1 MSGSKPAPER
11 FVLPA
16 AAVIVLAALA
26 AYHGIFSVP
35 FVFDDFNA
43 VTLNSTIRHLAPPW
57 EALRTPQ
64 GTGSETDGR
73 PLANLSL
80 AVNYAISG
88 TSPWSYH
95 ALALLLHLGVALALF
110 GVLRRT
116 LWLKG
121 GKGKAKGES
130 SESGTMGDPT
140 LWAFLITL
148 LWTVHPLQTETVT
161 TVAHRT
167 ELLVSLFYLL
177 TLYFFIRLVEFEANA
192 AKGDAATYRLSPS
205 AYRLFLRLSLFCCCL
220 LGMLSKEVMVSAP
233 LIVFLYDRTFVAG
246 SFAEAWRRRRALH
259 LGLAATWVVLLGL
272 RLAAPGRGGTGGF
285 GLGMSPWHY
294 ALTQCRALVLYLRL
308 SFWPHPLI
316 LDYGD
321 GVVRQLGAVWPQGLV
336 VLALL
341 AATGFALWRRPAL
354 GFAGA
359 CFFAI
364 LAPSSSFLPLVT
376 QTIAEHRM
384 YLPLAAVLAVAVCG
398 LQAAGDALFQESASR
413 PIAGALL
420 AAALA
425 LGFATV
431 RRNHDYRSG
440 VSIWADTAA
449 KLPGNPRAHDNLAN
463 ALLEVNRRPEAI
475 AEYETALRL
484 DPHDVQAHY
493 NLGNELLASGQL
505 AGAIEHYEAALRAFP
520 SFVLAH
526 DNLGDA
532 LLREGRLSEAIEQY
546 ALAVQSNPAHP
557 GAHYNLANALAKAGR
572 LPAALGEYQAAL
584 RLAPDMADAHFN
596 FAVALVR
603 AGREREAMEQ
613 YRLVLRLNPTDAE
626 ARRNLDQLQGP

>member
-1 MSGSKPAPER
+1 MSGSKPVPER

-16 AAVIVLAALA
+16 AAVLALAALA

-57 EALRTPQ
+57 EVLRTPQ

-88 TSPWSYH
+88 TAPWSYH
-95 ALALLLHLGVALALF
+95 ALALLLHVGVALALF

-116 LWLKG
+116 LGLKAEG
-121 GKGKAKGES
+121 WRAKGES
-130 SESGTMGDPT
+130 SESGARGDST
-140 LWAFLITL
+140 LWAFVIAL
-148 LWTVHPLQTETVT
+148 LWTVHPLLTETVT

-177 TLYFFIRLVEFEANA
+177 TLYFFIRYAEVAEKRVAGSSQPDRIL
-192 AKGDAATYRLSPS
+192 LS
-205 AYRLFLRLSLFCCCL
+205 AFRLSLFCSCV

-259 LGLAATWVVLLGL
+259 LGLAGTWLILLVL

-321 GVVRQLGAVWPQGLV
+321 SVVRQLGAVWPQGLA

-341 AATGFALWRRPAL
+341 AATGLALWRRPAL

-384 YLPLAAVLAVAVCG
+384 YLPLAAVLSVAVCG
-398 LQAAGDALFQESASR
+398 LRAAGGALRRESAR
-413 PIAGALL
+413 PMAGALAATAVVLGL
-420 AAALA
+420 ATA
-425 LGFATV
+425 
-431 RRNHDYRSG
+431 RRNHDYQSG

-475 AEYETALRL
+475 AEYETALRI
-484 DPHDVQAHY
+484 DPQDVQAHY
-493 NLGNELLASGQL
+493 NLGNELLASGEL
-505 AGAIEHYEAALRAFP
+505 AGAIEHYRAALHTFP

-532 LLREGRLSEAIEQY
+532 LLRSGRLAEAIEQY
-546 ALAVQSNPAHP
+546 AEAVQSNPAHP
-557 GAHYNLANALAKAGR
+557 GAHYNLANALAKGGR
-572 LPAALGEYQAAL
+572 LTAAIGEYEAAL

-596 FAVALVR
+596 LALALVR
-603 AGREREAMEQ
+603 AGRREDAMEQ
-613 YRLVLRLNPTDAE
+613 YRIVLRLNPADAD
-626 ARRNLDQLQGP
+626 ARRNLDRLQGP